1 MKEKIKMNL
10 INLFNSYIFFFLCT
24 NILSRNEE
32 TYLKHI
38 HIYSFS

>member
-10 INLFNSYIFFFLCT
+10 INLFNSYIFFLCT